1 MWNYCIAIIKGFWT
15 LLVGMKVTVPHL
27 GRHAITIQYPKKKME
42 MFEPFRGRLAL
53 SRDPETNQEKCTGCQ
68 LCAKAC
74 PSACITVT
82 QRKDEEGRRRSEVFE
97 IDMSLC
103 CYCGLCV
110 ETCPEDAIVWVRDYE
125 YSVYDKKLLLV
136 DKHALEAIWRHS
148 LTCNKKEKADEKAA

>member
-1 MWNYCIAIIKGFWT
+1 MWNYTVEILKGFWT
-15 LLVGMKVTVPHL
+15 LLLGMKVTVPHL
-27 GRHAITIQYPKKKME
+27 GRHAITIQYPKEKME

-53 SRDPETNQEKCTGCQ
+53 ARELETDKEKCTGCQ

-82 QRKDEEGRRRSEVFE
+82 QRKDEEGKRRSEVFE

-125 YSVYDKKLLLV
+125 YSVYDKTLLLV
-136 DKHALEAIWRHS
+136 NKPTLEGIWRNS
-148 LTCNKKEKADEKAA
+148 RAQERKEKGNEKAA